1 MRWNITEPRDWERI
15 ASFCG
20 RFKVD
25 LNQYGQCVCMD
36 EGGECPFDDKNC
48 LMIKLFDLLDGNL
61 DLEDLEIIHSLPIE
75 KVVDDSN
82 PNVRDI
88 IEIVK
93 GWEECVGDEDRDE
106 VS

>member
-1 MRWNITEPRDWERI
+1 MRWSVAEPRDWERI

-20 RFKVD
+20 RFRVD
-25 LNQYGQCVCMD
+25 LNKYGQCVCMD

-61 DLEDLEIIHSLPIE
+61 DLEDLETIRSLPIE
-75 KVVDDSN
+75 GIIDDFNSN
-82 PNVRDI
+82 VKEI
-88 IEIVK
+88 VEIVK
-93 GWEECVGDEDRDE
+93 EWEECVGEESEDE

>member
-1 MRWNITEPRDWERI
+1 MRWNITKPRDWERI

-20 RFKVD
+20 RFRVD
-25 LNQYGQCVCMD
+25 LNQQGQLVCMD
-36 EGGECPFDDKNC
+36 ESSECPFGIESC
-48 LMIKLFDLLDGNL
+48 LTHQLFDLLNGNV

-82 PNVRDI
+82 PNVREI

-93 GWEECVGDEDRDE
+93 GWEECVGDEDKDE
-106 VS
+106 VN